1 MEDAKLISRNSLFQ
15 LVNSAVQDYLNPRRL
30 ALCMKTYKSTT
41 GDRTLTRRG
50 RALRENGGSGCGR
63 LNEFQQPLIP
73 SGITHTH
80 NIHVCSAFCD
90 HDIVELG

>member
-50 RALRENGGSGCGR
+50 RALRENGGSGGLPQRSLRQKIHHRGR
-63 LNEFQQPLIP
+63 EGRAQRVF
-73 SGITHTH
+73 
-80 NIHVCSAFCD
+80 
-90 HDIVELG
+90 